1 MNDLCFNIEKKNNNL
16 HDTTPSKQTCYQVA
30 RVACFAQSE
39 ALSSLR
45 SREYIAIFI
54 NNNIMIYKHA
64 EYL

>member
-1 MNDLCFNIEKKNNNL
+1 MIYCIMQKKKKNDL

-30 RVACFAQSE
+30 GVACFAQSE

-45 SREYIAIFI
+45 SREYIATFI
-54 NNNIMIYKHA
+54 NNSIMIYKHA